1 MLEFFWPLIRPFA
14 WLARLLR
21 KIARTLFGQLSWTPP
36 HWLQRGFVRIH
47 LYRRAHPFLVA
58 GGVLLVLLLASG
70 SLWTWR
76 WYQRQPKPHKV
87 YATVAPIP
95 ITPLEKELKFPALS
109 IEFSEPAARLEDL
122 KNPALQH
129 VRLEPATAGTWKWNN
144 DRSLTFAPAQDWPAD
159 RKFRVIFDH
168 DLFPSHVRMD
178 KFEYEASTAPFR
190 AEIKSVIFFE
200 DAKEPGVQRVI
211 ATVDLTHAVDPGELD
226 KHVALNM
233 IGGSNVF
240 APNDPAPHFSI
251 VYGLHNRQAFIRSSP
266 IVLPAAEDWIRVT
279 IDKDLRTAQGG
290 AETKEAVEQ
299 KTLVPSK
306 ETAFKIKSIDGSIVR
321 NKEGEP
327 EQILN
332 VETSADIS
340 TTELAKALHIYLL
353 PKREPAKTETSKE
366 EQSTDENPSEETSTE
381 SNDESAEKE
390 TTAKPDEQE
399 SGNDEDGEQTEDK
412 SGETKWAN
420 AEEVTDEILE
430 QATVVKFTA
439 IPTEQE
445 FSREHHFKFK
455 LEGDGQLYVRIDK
468 GLRAR
473 SGYDLAENFTNVFSA
488 PELPQ
493 EIDIQGDG
501 GLLALSGERKLSIR
515 SRGVPVIKF
524 EIDRVLSTQIN
535 HLVSQTE
542 GEFQAPEFKHGSFDQ
557 DNISRIARE
566 DQTISLQNKWKANYS
581 AFDFSQ
587 YLQKPSDGGSE
598 RGLFFVKARGW
609 DPVTKKYIKSAT
621 ASRFILVSDLGL
633 LIKKNADHTS
643 DVFVASIKTGD
654 PVVGVTVELLGRNGI
669 AVQSAKTSADG
680 RVTFASV
687 DKNEHEKKPV
697 VYVARL
703 GEDVSFIPYARDDRM
718 LNFSRFDV
726 DGVTKVLAEDLDA
739 FVFTDRGVYR
749 PGDEMHIGLVIKQR
763 NWQGRL
769 VGLPIEA
776 EVIDSRAVT
785 VQTKK
790 LALPAVGFAEVSY
803 TTSYESPTGEYSVNV
818 YLVKNNKRSTLLGS
832 TTVNVK
838 EFLPDRMK
846 IETRLSKTSVHGW
859 VDPKEM
865 SASIALANLYGT
877 PATDRRVKSRVEL
890 SPAGF
895 SFPEFRD
902 YSFYDSLF
910 DEKKERQQQTVDLG
924 EQQTNAEGGAN
935 FDLQLD
941 RFADATYS
949 MQFFAEAF
957 EGEGGR
963 SITGQA
969 SVLVSALPYVV
980 GYKTDGNLNYINANT
995 PRAVDLLAV
1004 DPQLKRIALEN
1015 VTLEVIAEEHV
1026 SVVAKKENGSYGYES
1041 VLKERIAK
1049 SEKIAIGL
1057 DGLHYQLPT
1066 NDPGDYIV
1074 ELRDDGGRKVSRIR
1088 FSVVGSGIVKRALDK
1103 DSELQV
1109 KLART
1114 QYNSGEEIEISITA
1128 PYAGSGLITIERDK
1142 VYALRW
1148 FKTDAASSVQK
1159 IKVPDGF
1166 EGSGYI
1172 NVALVRAL
1180 DSKEVFTSPLS
1191 YGVVPFTAN
1200 IEKRRLKVDLQTAA
1214 IAKPGEPFHI
1224 SYKTDRPSKI
1234 AVFAVDQGILQV
1246 SDYKLPDPLGFF
1258 FRKCALGVETAQ
1270 IMDLIMPEF
1279 SILRSMSAF
1288 GGDGDNPKQLNPF
1301 KRVTEKPVVYWSGI
1315 VDADTTAREVIYNV
1329 PDYFS
1334 GTLTV
1339 MAVAVADDATGAAQ
1353 RDALIRGPFVIT
1365 PSVPVL
1371 AAPGDDFEAGVTVAN
1386 NVEGSGENAEVQI
1399 RAESSDHV
1407 QIVKAPS
1414 QTLKISEGREQ
1425 TTAFSVH
1432 VNDKLGS
1439 GTITFI
1445 ATAGGKESRLR
1456 STISV
1461 RPPMT
1466 FMTQVRSN
1474 SFTKTSV
1481 DVPTT
1486 RDMYPEFRKL
1496 IASVSALPLGLAHGL
1511 DVYLKEFPH
1520 GCSEQITSAAFCR
1533 LVLANEADFGLDRKE
1548 VSAQLENVFAVLR
1561 RRQNDQGAFGYWGP
1575 EKGAGIDFMSVYA
1588 MHFLIEAKAAGF
1600 APPPEMFAS
1609 GLRNLQVMVAKEPA
1623 SLDDARAVAYAI
1635 YLLSR
1640 EGVVTTNYIL
1650 NLRDYLEKNFA
1661 KEWPGDLTGVYLAGA
1676 LHILKKEDEA
1686 GKLIARYR
1694 IGQHDPRQ
1702 VTDFYQPLGA
1712 DAQYVAI
1719 LAREFPARLKKL
1731 SAAEFENIV
1740 KPVSDGGFNTLSAAY
1755 AVLAL
1760 KSYSQMVAQHPPE
1773 LTIEEIDKAKKEK
1786 RLTSGTKLLQRANF
1800 SGDAATLRFRS
1811 ATALNPP
1818 GAFFQ
1823 VIEAGFDRQLPAKT
1837 LSDGLEVYRELIDKD
1852 GKPVT
1857 TTQLGD
1863 VVTVRL
1869 RVRSLR
1875 PESITNVAIVDLLPG
1890 GFEVVGS
1897 SLSPGISAI
1906 KGVDYVEVRED
1917 RAVFFATVP
1926 AETLEIT
1933 YQIKSCNRGNF
1944 VVPPVFAESMYDRNV
1959 KARGLGGK
1967 ISVTK

>member
-1 MLEFFWPLIRPFA
+1 MLNFLWPLIRPFA
-14 WLARLLR
+14 WLARWLR
-21 KIARTLFGQLSWTPP
+21 MIFRTVFGQLSWNPP
-36 HWLQRGFVRIH
+36 RWLQLGFARVVLFRRG
-47 LYRRAHPFLVA
+47 HPILA
-58 GGVLLVLLLASG
+58 AAIVLLAFLITSG
-70 SLWTWR
+70 SVWTWK

-87 YATVAPIP
+87 YATVAAIP
-95 ITPLEKELKFPALS
+95 VTPLDKELKFPPLT
-109 IEFSEPAARLEDL
+109 IDFSESAARLEDL
-122 KNPALQH
+122 KNPSLPR

-144 DRSLTFAPAQDWPAD
+144 DSKLVFTPAQDWPAD
-159 RKFRVIFDH
+159 RKFRIIFDRE
-168 DLFPSHVRMD
+168 LFPSHVRMD
-178 KFEYEASTAPFR
+178 KFEYEVSTPPFR
-190 AEIKSVIFFE
+190 AQIKSVIFSE

-211 ATVDLTHAVDPGELD
+211 ATIDLTHAVDPGELD
-226 KHVALNM
+226 KHAVLKM
-233 IGGSNVF
+233 LGDSNVF
-240 APNDPAPHFSI
+240 APNDPAPHFSV
-251 VYGLHNRQAFIRSSP
+251 VYGLHNRQAYLRSSP
-266 IVLPAAEDWIRVT
+266 IVLPASEDFMRVT
-279 IDKDLRTAQGG
+279 INKDLRTAQGG
-290 AETKEAVEQ
+290 AELQDAVEE
-299 KTLVPSK
+299 KTLIPSK
-306 ETAFKIKSIDGSIVR
+306 ETAFKIKSVDGSVVR

-332 VETSADIS
+332 IETTGDIS
-340 TTELAKALHIYLL
+340 TAELAKALHIYLL
-353 PKREPAKTETSKE
+353 PKREPEKTEQSE
-366 EQSTDENPSEETSTE
+366 ESDSSEETATE
-381 SNDESAEKE
+381 ESSNDSNDESATKEKS
-390 TTAKPDEQE
+390 KSDEEE
-399 SGNDEDGEQTEDK
+399 SGSDEDEEKTDDT
-412 SGETKWAN
+412 SGGAKWAN
-420 AEEVTDEILE
+420 AEEITDEILE

-439 IPTEQE
+439 IPTEKDH
-445 FSREHHFKFK
+445 SRDHHFKFK

-468 GLRAR
+468 SLRAR
-473 SGYDLAENFTNVFSA
+473 SGYDLAENFTSVLVA

-566 DQTISLQNKWKANYS
+566 DQAINLQNKWKANYS
-581 AFDFSQ
+581 AFDFSK

-598 RGLFFVKARGW
+598 RGLFFLKARGW
-609 DPVTKKYIKSAT
+609 DPVTKKFIKGAT

-643 DVFVASIKTGD
+643 DVFVASIKTGQ
-654 PVVGVTVELLGRNGI
+654 PVGGVMVELLGRNGI

-687 DKNEHEKKPV
+687 EKNEHEKKPV

-703 GEDVSFIPYARDDRM
+703 GEDISFIPYARDDRM

-726 DGVTKVLAEDLDA
+726 DGVTTVLAEDLDA
-739 FVFTDRGVYR
+739 FVFTERGVYR

-763 NWQGRL
+763 NWKGRL
-769 VGLPIEA
+769 TGLPVET
-776 EVIDSRAVT
+776 EVIDARALT

-803 TTSYESPTGEYSVNV
+803 TTAYESPTGEYTINV

-846 IETRLSKTSVHGW
+846 IETRLSKTSAHGW

-877 PATDRRVKSRVEL
+877 PASDRRVKSRVEL
-890 SPAGF
+890 SPASF
-895 SFPEFRD
+895 SFSEFPD
-902 YSFYDSLF
+902 YSFYDALL
-910 DEKKERQQQTVDLG
+910 DEKKERQHETVDLG
-924 EQQTNAEGGAN
+924 EQNTNAEGAAQ

-941 RFADATYS
+941 RFADATYQ

-980 GYKTDGNLNYINANT
+980 GYKSDGNLNYINANT
-995 PRAVDLLAV
+995 PRVVDLLAV
-1004 DPQLKRIALEN
+1004 DPQLKHIALEN
-1015 VTLEVIAEEHV
+1015 ITIEVIAEEHV
-1026 SVVAKKENGSYGYES
+1026 SVVARKPNGSYGYES
-1041 VLKERIAK
+1041 VLKARVAK
-1049 SEKIAIGL
+1049 SEKIAIAA
-1057 DGLHYQLPT
+1057 DGLRYQLPT
-1066 NDPGDYIV
+1066 SDPGDYIV
-1074 ELRDDGGRKVSRIR
+1074 ELRDTGGRKLSRIR

-1103 DSELQV
+1103 NAELQV
-1109 KLART
+1109 KLARK

-1142 VYALRW
+1142 VYALQW
-1148 FKTDAASSVQK
+1148 FKTDAASSVQR
-1159 IKVPDGF
+1159 IKVPDNF

-1172 NVALVRAL
+1172 NVALIRAL

-1200 IEKRRLKVDLQTAA
+1200 IEKRRLKVDLETTA

-1224 SYKTDRPSKI
+1224 SYKTDRPSRI
-1234 AVFAVDQGILQV
+1234 AIFAVDQGILQV

-1258 FRKCALGVETAQ
+1258 FRKCALGVETGQ

-1315 VDADTTAREVIYNV
+1315 VDADATTREVIYNV

-1339 MAVAVADDATGAAQ
+1339 MAVAVADEATGAAQ
-1353 RDALIRGPFVIT
+1353 KNALIRGPFVIT
-1365 PSVPVL
+1365 PSVPLL
-1371 AAPGDDFEAGVTVAN
+1371 AAPGDDFEVGVTVAN

-1399 RAESSDHV
+1399 RAESSEHV
-1407 QIVKAPS
+1407 QIVKTPS
-1414 QTLKISEGREQ
+1414 QTLKIAEGREQ
-1425 TTAFSVH
+1425 TTSFSVH

-1439 GTITFI
+1439 GMITFI
-1445 ATAGGKESRLR
+1445 AIAGGKETRLR

-1461 RPPMT
+1461 RPPAT
-1466 FMTQVRSN
+1466 FMTQVRSGN
-1474 SFTKTSV
+1474 FTKTSV
-1481 DVPTT
+1481 DLPKT
-1486 RDMYPEFRKL
+1486 REMYPEFRKL

-1520 GCSEQITSAAFCR
+1520 GCSEQIASGAFCR

-1548 VSAQLENVFAVLR
+1548 VNAQLENVFGVLR

-1609 GLRNLQVMVAKEPA
+1609 GQRNLQAMVAKEP
-1623 SLDDARAVAYAI
+1623 SSMDEARTIAYAI

-1650 NLRDYLEKNFA
+1650 NLRDYLDKNFE
-1661 KEWPGDLTGVYLAGA
+1661 KTWPTDLTGVYLAGA
-1676 LHILKKEDEA
+1676 LHILKKEDDA
-1686 GKLIARYR
+1686 GKLIARYK
-1694 IGQHDPRQ
+1694 IGQHDRKQ
-1702 VTDFYQPLGA
+1702 ITDFYQPLGA
-1712 DAQYVAI
+1712 DSQYIAI

-1731 SAAEFENIV
+1731 SAEEFENIL
-1740 KPVSDGGFNTLSAAY
+1740 KPVSEGTFNTLSAAY

-1760 KSYSQMVAQHPPE
+1760 KSYSQTVAQNLPE
-1773 LTIEEIDKAKKEK
+1773 LSIDEIDKAKKEK
-1786 RLTSGTKLLQRANF
+1786 RLTTGKKLLQRTNF
-1800 SGDAATLRFRS
+1800 SGDAGGVRFRS

-1823 VIEAGFDRQLPAKT
+1823 VVEAGFDRQLSNKT
-1837 LSDGLEVYRELIDKD
+1837 ISDGLEIYRELLDKA

-1857 TTQLGD
+1857 ITQLGD

-1875 PESITNVAIVDLLPG
+1875 HESITNVAVIDLLPG
-1890 GFEVVGS
+1890 GFEIVGS
-1897 SLSPGISAI
+1897 SLSPGISSVN
-1906 KGVDYVEVRED
+1906 GVDYVEVRED
-1917 RAVFFATVP
+1917 RAVFYATIPEQTV
-1926 AETLEIT
+1926 EIT
-1933 YQIKSCNRGNF
+1933 YQIKSCNRGSF

>member
-58 GGVLLVLLLASG
+58 GGVLLVFLLASG

-76 WYQRQPKPHKV
+76 WYQRQPKPHQVSAK
-87 YATVAPIP
+87 VAPIP
-95 ITPLEKELKFPALS
+95 VTPLEKELKFPALT
-109 IEFSEPAARLEDL
+109 IDFSDPAARLEDL
-122 KNPALQH
+122 KNPAVPH
-129 VRLEPATAGTWKWNN
+129 VRIEPATAGTWKWNN
-144 DRSLTFAPAQDWPAD
+144 DSKLVFTPAQDWPAD
-159 RKFRVIFDH
+159 RKFRIIFDKQ
-168 DLFPSHVRMD
+168 LFPSHVRMD
-178 KFEYEASTAPFR
+178 KFEYEVSTPPFR
-190 AEIKSVIFFE
+190 AEIKSIVLSE
-200 DAKEPGVQRVI
+200 DVKEPGVQRII
-211 ATVDLTHAVDPGELD
+211 ATIDLTHSLEPGELD
-226 KHVALNM
+226 RHAVLTM

-251 VYGLHNRQAFIRSSP
+251 VYGLHNRQAFLRSSP
-266 IVLPAAEDWIRVT
+266 LVLPASEDWMRVT
-279 IDKDLRTAQGG
+279 INKDLHTAQGG
-290 AETKEAVEQ
+290 AEMKEAVEQ
-299 KTLVPSK
+299 KALVPSK
-306 ETAFKIKSIDGSIVR
+306 ETAFKIKSVDGSIVR

-340 TTELAKALHIYLL
+340 TAELAKSLHIYLL
-353 PKREPAKTETSKE
+353 PKREPEKPEASKE
-366 EQSTDENPSEETSTE
+366 EESNDENASEETSTE
-381 SNDESAEKE
+381 STEESTEKE
-390 TTAKPDEQE
+390 TAKAEEEE
-399 SGNDEDGEQTEDK
+399 SANDEDGET
-412 SGETKWAN
+412 SETKSAEKTWAN

-439 IPTEQE
+439 IPTEKE
-445 FSREHHFKFK
+445 HARDHHFKFK

-473 SGYDLAENFTNVFSA
+473 SGYDLTDNFTNVLSA

-524 EIDRVLSTQIN
+524 EIDRVLSNQIN

-542 GEFQAPEFKHGSFDQ
+542 GEFQAPEFKHRSFDQ

-566 DQTISLQNKWKANYS
+566 DQTINLQNKWKANYS
-581 AFDFSQ
+581 AFDFSK

-609 DPVTKKYIKSAT
+609 DPVTKKYIKEAT
-621 ASRFILVSDLGL
+621 ATRFILVSDLGVL
-633 LIKKNADHTS
+633 VKKNADHTS
-643 DVFVASIKTGD
+643 DVFVASIKTGE

-687 DKNEHEKKPV
+687 EKNEHEKKPV
-697 VYVARL
+697 AYVARL
-703 GEDVSFIPYARDDRM
+703 GDDVSFIPYERDDRM

-726 DGVTKVLAEDLDA
+726 DGVTTVLAEDLDA

-769 VGLPIEA
+769 AGLPIEA
-776 EVIDSRAVT
+776 EVVDARALS

-790 LALPAVGFAEVSY
+790 LALPAVGFTEVSY
-803 TTSYESPTGEYSVNV
+803 TTSYESPTGEYTINV

-865 SASIALANLYGT
+865 RASIALANLYGT
-877 PATDRRVKSRVEL
+877 PATDRKVKSRVEL
-890 SPAGF
+890 SPANF
-895 SFPEFRD
+895 SFPEFSD

-910 DEKKERQQQTVDLG
+910 DEKKERQHETVDLG
-924 EQQTNAEGGAN
+924 EQTTNADGGAD

-941 RFADATYS
+941 RFANATYA

-980 GYKTDGNLNYINANT
+980 GYKTDGNLSYINANT

-1015 VTLEVIAEEHV
+1015 ITLDVIAQEHV

-1041 VLKERIAK
+1041 VLRERVSK
-1049 SEKIAIGL
+1049 SEKIAIGP
-1057 DGLHYQLPT
+1057 DGLRYQLPT
-1066 NDPGDYIV
+1066 DEPGDYIV

-1103 DSELQV
+1103 NSELQV

-1114 QYNSGEEIEISITA
+1114 QFNSGEEIEISITA

-1148 FKTDAASSVQK
+1148 FKTDASSSVQR

-1172 NVALVRAL
+1172 NVALIRSL

-1214 IAKPGEPFHI
+1214 IAKPGEPLHI
-1224 SYKTDRPSKI
+1224 SYKTDRPARI
-1234 AVFAVDQGILQV
+1234 VVFAVDQGILQV

-1258 FRKCALGVETAQ
+1258 FRKCALGVETSQ

-1279 SILRSMSAF
+1279 SVLRSMSAF

-1353 RDALIRGPFVIT
+1353 RDGLIRGPFVIT

-1399 RAESSDHV
+1399 RAESSEHV
-1407 QIVKAPS
+1407 QIVKTSS
-1414 QTLKISEGREQ
+1414 QTLRISEGREQ
-1425 TTAFSVH
+1425 TTTFSVH

-1439 GTITFI
+1439 GTVTFI
-1445 ATAGGKESRLR
+1445 ATTGGKETRLR

-1461 RPPMT
+1461 RPPAT
-1466 FMTQVRSN
+1466 FMTQVRSS

-1481 DVPTT
+1481 DVPVT

-1520 GCSEQITSAAFCR
+1520 GCSEQIASGAFCR
-1533 LVLANEADFGLDRKE
+1533 LMLANEADFGLDRKD
-1548 VSAQLENVFAVLR
+1548 VNAQLENVFAVLR

-1600 APPPEMFAS
+1600 APPAEMFAS
-1609 GLRNLQVMVAKEPA
+1609 GLRHLQTMVTKEPA
-1623 SLDDARAVAYAI
+1623 SLEDARSVAYAI

-1650 NLRDYLEKNFA
+1650 NLRDYLDKNFE
-1661 KEWPGDLTGVYLAGA
+1661 KEWPRELTGVYLAGA
-1676 LHILKKEDEA
+1676 LHILKKEDDA

-1694 IGQHDPRQ
+1694 IGQHDRRQ
-1702 VTDFYQPLGA
+1702 ITDFYQPLGA
-1712 DAQYVAI
+1712 DAQYIAI
-1719 LAREFPARLKKL
+1719 LAREFPARLKKV
-1731 SAAEFENIV
+1731 SAAEFENIL
-1740 KPVSDGGFNTLSAAY
+1740 KPVSEGGFNTLSAAY

-1760 KSYSQMVAQHPPE
+1760 KSYSQMVAQNPPE
-1773 LTIEEIDKAKKEK
+1773 LTIAEIDKAKKEK
-1786 RLTSGTKLLQRANF
+1786 RLASGKKLLQRSNF
-1800 SGDAATLRFRS
+1800 SGDAGAIRFRS
-1811 ATALNPP
+1811 AAALNPP

-1823 VIEAGFDRQLPAKT
+1823 VVEAGFDRQISNKT
-1837 LSDGLEVYRELIDKD
+1837 VTDGLEIYRELLDKS

-1875 PESITNVAIVDLLPG
+1875 SESVTNVAVIDLLPG
-1890 GFEVVGS
+1890 GFEIVGS
-1897 SLSPGISAI
+1897 SLSPGISSI
-1906 KGVDYVEVRED
+1906 NGVDYVEVRED
-1917 RAVFFATVP
+1917 RAVFYATIP
-1926 AETLEIT
+1926 AQTLEIT

-1944 VVPPVFAESMYDRNV
+1944 VVPPVFAESMYDRQI

>member
-1 MLEFFWPLIRPFA
+1 MLNFLWLFIRPFA
-14 WLARLLR
+14 WFARLLR
-21 KIARTLFGQLSWTPP
+21 KIARTTLGQLSWTPP
-36 HWLQRGFVRIH
+36 PWLQRGFVRIH
-47 LYRRAHPFLVA
+47 LYHRRHPFLLAV
-58 GGVLLVLLLASG
+58 GVLLVLLLASG
-70 SLWTWR
+70 SLWTWK
-76 WYQRQPKPHKV
+76 WYQRQPKPHTV
-87 YATVAPIP
+87 SAQVAPIP
-95 ITPLEKELKFPALS
+95 VTPLDKELKIPPLS
-109 IEFSEPAARLEDL
+109 IEFSESAARLEDL
-122 KNPALQH
+122 KNPTVQH
-129 VRLEPATAGTWKWNN
+129 ARLDPPIAGAWKWTN
-144 DRSLTFAPAQDWPAD
+144 DRKLTFAPAQDWPAD
-159 RKFRVIFDH
+159 RKFRIIFDR

-178 KFEYEASTAPFR
+178 KLEYEAVTPPFR
-190 AEIKSVIFFE
+190 AEIKSVVFSE

-211 ATVDLTHAVDPGELD
+211 ATIELTHAVEPGQLD
-226 KHVALNM
+226 KFAALNM

-240 APNDPAPHFSI
+240 APNDPAPHFSV
-251 VYGLHNRQAFIRSSP
+251 VYGLHNRQAFLRSSP
-266 IVLPAAEDWIRVT
+266 IVLPASEDWMRVT
-279 IDKDLRTAQGG
+279 INKQLPTAQGG
-290 AETKEAVEQ
+290 AEMQEAVEQ

-306 ETAFKIKSIDGSIVR
+306 ETAFKINSISGSIVR

-332 VETSADIS
+332 IETSGDIS
-340 TTELAKALHIYLL
+340 TADLAKAFHIYLL
-353 PKREPAKTETSKE
+353 PKRDLKTTEPTKE
-366 EQSTDENPSEETSTE
+366 EEESSAETTTEETASTDSATEENTKPSEEETASDGDEETTAETSTE
-381 SNDESAEKE
+381 
-390 TTAKPDEQE
+390 
-399 SGNDEDGEQTEDK
+399 
-412 SGETKWAN
+412 TKWSN
-420 AEEVTDEILE
+420 ADEVTDEILD
-430 QATVVKFTA
+430 QAKVVKFTA
-439 IPTEQE
+439 IPTEKE
-445 FSREHHFKFK
+445 HSRDHHFKFR
-455 LEGDGQLYVRIDK
+455 LEGDGQLYVRVDK
-468 GLRAR
+468 GVRAR
-473 SGYDLAENFTNVFSA
+473 SGYDLAQNYTELVVA

-493 EIDIQGDG
+493 EVDIQGDG

-515 SRGVPVIKF
+515 SRGVSVIKF
-524 EIDRVLSTQIN
+524 EIDRVLSNQIN

-566 DQTISLQNKWKANYS
+566 DQSISLQNKWKANYS

-598 RGLFFVKARGW
+598 RGLFFVKASGW
-609 DPVTKKYIKSAT
+609 DPVTKKYIKGAT
-621 ASRFILVSDLGL
+621 TTRFILVSDLGL
-633 LIKKNADHTS
+633 LVKKNADHTS
-643 DVFVASIKTGD
+643 DVFVCSIKTGQ
-654 PVVGVTVELLGRNGI
+654 PLAGVTVEVLGRNGI
-669 AVQSAKTSADG
+669 ALQSVKSSADG

-687 DKNEHEKKPV
+687 EKNEREKKPV

-703 GEDVSFIPYARDDRM
+703 GDDLSFIPYERDDRM

-726 DGVTKVLAEDLDA
+726 DGVAKVLAEDLDA

-749 PGDEMHIGLVIKQR
+749 PGDEMHIAFVIKQR

-769 VGLPIEA
+769 AGLPIET
-776 EVIDSRAVT
+776 EVVDARDLK

-790 LALPAVGFAEVSY
+790 LALPAVGFTEVNY
-803 TTSYESPTGEYSVNV
+803 KTVYESPTGEYTINV
-818 YLVKNNKRSTLLGS
+818 YLVKNDKRSTLLGS

-846 IETRLSKTSVHGW
+846 IETRLSKTSAHGW

-865 SASIALANLYGT
+865 HASISLANLYGT
-877 PATDRRVKSRVEL
+877 PASERRVKSRVEL
-890 SPAGF
+890 SPAAF

-902 YSFYDSLF
+902 YSFFDPLL
-910 DEKKERQQQTVDLG
+910 DEKKERQHETVDLG
-924 EQQTNAEGGAN
+924 EQTTDADGHTEL
-935 FDLQLD
+935 DLQLD

-980 GYKTDGNLNYINANT
+980 GYKSDGDLHYIQASA
-995 PRAVDLLAV
+995 PRGVDLVAI

-1015 VTLEVIAEEHV
+1015 VTLDVIAQEYV
-1026 SVVAKKENGSYGYES
+1026 SVVTKKENGSYGYES
-1041 VLKERIAK
+1041 VLKERVAK
-1049 SEKIAIGL
+1049 SDKIAISA
-1057 DGLHYQLPT
+1057 DGLRYQLPT
-1066 NDPGDYIV
+1066 SEPGDYVI
-1074 ELRDDGGRKVSRIR
+1074 EMRDSGQRKVSRIR
-1088 FSVVGSGIVKRALDK
+1088 FSVVGRGPVKRALDK
-1103 DSELQV
+1103 NSELQV
-1109 KLART
+1109 KLERT
-1114 QYNSGEEIEISITA
+1114 QYNSGEEIAISITA

-1142 VYALRW
+1142 VYAVRW
-1148 FKTDAASSVQK
+1148 FKADAASTVQR

-1172 NVALVRAL
+1172 NVALIRAL
-1180 DSKEVFTSPLS
+1180 DSKEIFTSPLS

-1214 IAKPGEPFHI
+1214 IAKPGEPLHI

-1279 SILRSMSAF
+1279 SILRSVSAF
-1288 GGDGDNPKQLNPF
+1288 GGDGDNAKQLNPF
-1301 KRVTEKPVVYWSGI
+1301 KRVTEKPVVFWSGI
-1315 VDADTTAREVIYNV
+1315 IEADATTREVIYNV

-1339 MAVAVADDATGAAQ
+1339 MAVAVADDATGAAEQ
-1353 RDALIRGPFVIT
+1353 NALIRGPFVIT

-1371 AAPGDDFEAGVTVAN
+1371 AAPGDEFEVGVTVAN

-1399 RAESSDHV
+1399 RAESSEHV
-1407 QIVKAPS
+1407 QIVKSSS
-1414 QTLKISEGREQ
+1414 QTLKIAEGREQ
-1425 TTAFSVH
+1425 TTTFSVH

-1445 ATAGGKESRLR
+1445 ATAGGKETRLR
-1456 STISV
+1456 STLSV
-1461 RPPMT
+1461 RPPTT
-1466 FMTQVRSN
+1466 FMTQVRTS

-1481 DVPTT
+1481 DAPVT

-1511 DVYLKEFPH
+1511 DAYLKEFPH
-1520 GCSEQITSAAFCR
+1520 GCSEQITSAAFSR
-1533 LVLANEADFGLDRKE
+1533 LMLANEADFGLDRKE
-1548 VSAQLENVFAVLR
+1548 VSAQLENVFATLR

-1600 APPPEMFAS
+1600 APPAEMFAS
-1609 GLRNLQVMVAKEPA
+1609 GLRNLQAMVAKEP
-1623 SLDDARAVAYAI
+1623 SNLEEARTVAYAI

-1650 NLRDYLEKNFA
+1650 NLRDYLDKNFA
-1661 KEWPGDLTGVYLAGA
+1661 KEWPSDLTGVYLAGA
-1676 LHILKKEDEA
+1676 LHILRKEDDA
-1686 GKLIARYR
+1686 GKLIAQYR
-1694 IGQHDPRQ
+1694 IGQHDPSRI
-1702 VTDFYQPLGA
+1702 TDFYQPLGA
-1712 DAQYVAI
+1712 DAQYLAV
-1719 LAREFPARLKKL
+1719 LAREFSARLKKL
-1731 SAAEFENIV
+1731 SAAEFENIL
-1740 KPVSDGGFNTLSAAY
+1740 KPISDGTFNTLSAAY

-1760 KSYSQMVAQHPPE
+1760 KSYSQTVAQHPPE
-1773 LTIEEIDKAKKEK
+1773 LSIDEVNKTKQEK

-1800 SGDAATLRFRS
+1800 SADAAALRFRS
-1811 ATALNPP
+1811 ATALNPS
-1818 GAFFQ
+1818 GAFLQ
-1823 VIEAGFDRQLPAKT
+1823 VIEAGFDRQVSTKT
-1837 LSDGLEVYRELIDKD
+1837 LTDGLEVYRELLDKS
-1852 GKPVT
+1852 GKTVT

-1890 GFEVVGS
+1890 GFEIVSS
-1897 SLSPGISAI
+1897 SLSPGISSI
-1906 KGVDYVEVRED
+1906 NGVDYVEVRED

-1926 AETLEIT
+1926 TQTLEIT
-1933 YQIKSCNRGNF
+1933 YQIKSCNRGQF
-1944 VVPPVFAESMYDRNV
+1944 TVPPVFAESMYDRNV

-1967 ISVTK
+1967 IGVAK

>member
-1 MLEFFWPLIRPFA
+1 MFKFFWPLIRPFA

-36 HWLQRGFVRIH
+36 HWLQRGFVRAH
-47 LYRRAHPFLVA
+47 LYRRAHPILVA

-76 WYQRQPKPHKV
+76 WYQRQPKPHRV
-87 YATVAPIP
+87 SANVAPIP
-95 ITPLEKELKFPALS
+95 VTPLDKELKFPPLS
-109 IEFSEPAARLEDL
+109 IEFTEPVARLEDL

-129 VRLEPATAGTWKWNN
+129 VRLEPATPGTWKWID
-144 DRSLTFAPAQDWPAD
+144 DRKLVFSPTQDWPAE
-159 RKFRVIFDH
+159 RKFRIVFDQE
-168 DLFPSHVRMD
+168 LFPSHIRMD
-178 KFEYEASTAPFR
+178 KLEYEASTPPFR
-190 AEIKSVIFFE
+190 AEIQSVIFSE

-211 ATVDLTHAVDPGELD
+211 ATVNLTHEVEPGELD
-226 KHVALNM
+226 KHAAFTM

-251 VYGLHNRQAFIRSSP
+251 VYGLHNRQAYIRSSP
-266 IVLPAAEDWIRVT
+266 IVLPATEDWIRVT
-279 IDKDLRTAQGG
+279 INKDLHTAQGG
-290 AETKEAVEQ
+290 AEMKEPVEQ

-306 ETAFKIKSIDGSIVR
+306 ETAFKIKSADGSIVR

-332 VETSADIS
+332 IETSGDIS
-340 TTELAKALHIYLL
+340 TAELGKSLHIYLL
-353 PKREPAKTETSKE
+353 PKRTPEKTEESKEEESSTENSSEEASTESKEEGTEKTETAK
-366 EQSTDENPSEETSTE
+366 TDEE
-381 SNDESAEKE
+381 
-390 TTAKPDEQE
+390 E
-399 SGNDEDGEQTEDK
+399 SGSDDDGESTTDK
-412 SGETKWAN
+412 SSDVKWAN

-439 IPTEQE
+439 IPTEKE
-445 FSREHHFKFK
+445 HSRDHHFKFK
-455 LEGDGQLYVRIDK
+455 LEGDGQLYIRVDK
-468 GLRAR
+468 GLKAR
-473 SGYDLAENFTNVFSA
+473 SGYDLAENFTSLFVA

-515 SRGVPVIKF
+515 SRGVPLIKF

-566 DQTISLQNKWKANYS
+566 DQPISLQNKWKANYS
-581 AFDFSQ
+581 AFDFSR

-598 RGLFFVKARGW
+598 RGLFFIKARGW
-609 DPVTKKYIKSAT
+609 DPVTKKYIKGAT
-621 ASRFILVSDLGL
+621 ATRFILVSDLGL
-633 LIKKNADHTS
+633 LVKKNADHTS
-643 DVFVASIKTGD
+643 DVFVASIKTGQ
-654 PVVGVTVELLGRNGI
+654 PMAGVTVELLGRNGI
-669 AVQSAKTSADG
+669 AVQSATTSADG

-687 DKNEHEKKPV
+687 DKNDHEKKPV
-697 VYVARL
+697 VYVAHL
-703 GEDVSFIPYARDDRM
+703 SDDVSFIPYARDDRM

-726 DGVTKVLAEDLDA
+726 DGVNTVLAEDLDA

-749 PGDEMHIGLVIKQR
+749 PGDEMHIAFVIKQR
-763 NWQGRL
+763 NWLGRL
-769 VGLPIEA
+769 AGLPVET
-776 EVIDSRAVT
+776 EVVDARAVS

-790 LALPAVGFAEVSY
+790 LALPAVGFAEVNY
-803 TTSYESPTGEYSVNV
+803 TTSYESPTGEYTVNV

-832 TTVNVK
+832 TTINVK

-865 SASIALANLYGT
+865 KATIALANLYGT
-877 PATDRRVKSRVEL
+877 PATDRVVKSRVEL

-895 SFPEFRD
+895 SFPEFKE

-910 DEKKERQQQTVDLG
+910 DDNKVRQHETVDLG
-924 EQQTNAEGGAN
+924 EQKTNDTGGAE
-935 FDLQLD
+935 FELQLD
-941 RFADATYS
+941 RFANATYA
-949 MQFFAEAF
+949 MQFYAEAF

-1004 DPQLKRIALEN
+1004 DPQLKRIPLEN
-1015 VTLEVIAEEHV
+1015 LTLEVIAQEHV
-1026 SVVAKKENGSYGYES
+1026 SVVAKKDNGSYGYES
-1041 VLKERIAK
+1041 VLKERVAK
-1049 SEKIAIGL
+1049 SEKIAITP
-1057 DGLHYQLPT
+1057 DGLRYQLPT
-1066 NDPGDYIV
+1066 NEPGDYIV

-1088 FSVVGSGIVKRALDK
+1088 FSVVGSGIVKRSLDK
-1103 DSELQV
+1103 ESELQV
-1109 KLART
+1109 KLSRT

-1148 FKTDAASSVQK
+1148 FKTDASSSVQR

-1172 NVALVRAL
+1172 NVALIRSL

-1224 SYKTDRPSKI
+1224 SYKADRPSRI
-1234 AVFAVDQGILQV
+1234 VVFAVDQGILQV

-1279 SILRSMSAF
+1279 SVLRSMSAF

-1353 RDALIRGPFVIT
+1353 KDALIRGPFVIT

-1386 NVEGSGENAEVQI
+1386 NVEGSGENADVQI
-1399 RAESSDHV
+1399 RAESSEHV

-1445 ATAGGKESRLR
+1445 ATAGGKETRLR

-1461 RPPMT
+1461 RPPAT
-1466 FMTQVRSN
+1466 FMTQVRSS

-1496 IASVSALPLGLAHGL
+1496 VASVSALPLGLAHGL

-1533 LVLANEADFGLDRKE
+1533 LVLANEADFGLDRKD
-1548 VSAQLENVFAVLR
+1548 VNAQLENVFAVLR

-1600 APPPEMFAS
+1600 APPAEMLAS
-1609 GLRNLQVMVAKEPA
+1609 GLRNLQAMVAKEPA
-1623 SLDDARAVAYAI
+1623 SLDDARTVAYAI
-1635 YLLSR
+1635 YLLTR

-1650 NLRDYLEKNFA
+1650 NLRDYLDKNFA
-1661 KEWPGDLTGVYLAGA
+1661 KEYPAELTGVYLAGA
-1676 LHILKKEDEA
+1676 LHILKKENDAE
-1686 GKLIARYR
+1686 KLIALYR
-1694 IGQHDPRQ
+1694 IGQHDPKQ
-1702 VTDFYQPLGA
+1702 TTDFYQPLGA
-1712 DAQYVAI
+1712 DAQYIAI

-1731 SAAEFENIV
+1731 SGTEFENIL
-1740 KPVSDGGFNTLSAAY
+1740 KPVSEGAFNTLSAAY

-1760 KSYSQMVAQHPPE
+1760 KSYSQMVGQHPPE
-1773 LTIEEIDKAKKEK
+1773 LFIEEIDKAKKEK
-1786 RLTSGTKLLQRANF
+1786 RLTSGNKLLQRANF
-1800 SGDAATLRFRS
+1800 SGETAVIRFRS

-1818 GAFFQ
+1818 GAFYQ
-1823 VIEAGFDRQLPAKT
+1823 VIEAGFDRQISNKT
-1837 LSDGLEVYRELIDKD
+1837 VTDGLEVYRELLDKA

-1857 TTQLGD
+1857 STQLGD
-1863 VVTVRL
+1863 IVTVRL

-1875 PESITNVAIVDLLPG
+1875 PESVTNVAVVDLLPG

-1897 SLSPGISAI
+1897 SLSPGISSI

-1917 RAVFFATVP
+1917 RAVFFATIP

-1933 YQIKSCNRGNF
+1933 YQIKSCNRGTF
-1944 VVPPVFAESMYDRNV
+1944 VVPPVFAESMYDRNL
-1959 KARGLGGK
+1959 KGRGLGGK

>member
-1 MLEFFWPLIRPFA
+1 MLKFFWPLIRPFV

-21 KIARTLFGQLSWTPP
+21 MIARTLFGQLSWAPP
-36 HWLQRGFVRIH
+36 PWLQRGVVRVH
-47 LYRRAHPFLVA
+47 LFRRAHPIRLA
-58 GGVLLVLLLASG
+58 ALVLLTLLLASG

-76 WYQRQPKPHKV
+76 WYQRQPKPH
-87 YATVAPIP
+87 TVSAQVAAIP
-95 ITPLEKELKFPALS
+95 ITPLEKELKFPPLS
-109 IEFSEPAARLEDL
+109 IDFSEPAARLEEL

-129 VRLEPATAGTWKWNN
+129 VRLDPAMPGTWKWTS
-144 DRSLTFAPAQDWPAD
+144 DRKLAFAPTRDWPAD
-159 RKFRVIFDH
+159 RKFRVIFDK
-168 DLFPSHVRMD
+168 DFFPSHVRME
-178 KFEYEASTAPFR
+178 KYEYEISTPRFR
-190 AEIKSVIFFE
+190 AEIKSVVFSE

-211 ATVDLTHAVDPGELD
+211 ASIDLTHSVEPGVLD
-226 KHVALNM
+226 KHAALTM
-233 IGGSNVF
+233 VGGSNVF
-240 APNDPAPHFSI
+240 PPNDPAPHFSI
-251 VYGLHNRQAFIRSSP
+251 VYGLHNRKAFLRSSP
-266 IVLPAAEDWIRVT
+266 IVLPTTEDWMRVT
-279 IDKDLRTAQGG
+279 IAKDLPTSQGG
-290 AETKEAVEQ
+290 AETLEAVEQ
-299 KTLVPSK
+299 KTLIPSK
-306 ETAFKIKSIDGSIVR
+306 ETAFKIKAVDGSIVQ

-332 VETSADIS
+332 IETSADIS
-340 TTELAKALHIYLL
+340 TAELAKSLHIYLL
-353 PKREPAKTETSKE
+353 PKREPEKTDAE
-366 EQSTDENPSEETSTE
+366 EEESSAENAS
-381 SNDESAEKE
+381 DESAERE
-390 TTAKPDEQE
+390 TGSSEEEE
-399 SGNDEDGEQTEDK
+399 SGSDDDGESTEDK
-412 SGETKWAN
+412 SSGLKWAN
-420 AEEVTDEILE
+420 AEEITDEILQ

-439 IPTEQE
+439 IPTEKE
-445 FSREHHFKFK
+445 HARDHHFRFK
-455 LEGDGQLYVRIDK
+455 LEGDGQLYVRVDK

-473 SGYDLAENFTNVFSA
+473 SGYDLVENFTNVLPA

-515 SRGVPVIKF
+515 SRGVPLIKF
-524 EIDRVLSTQIN
+524 EIDRVLSTEIN

-542 GEFQAPEFKHGSFDQ
+542 GEFQAPEFKHASFDQ

-566 DQTISLQNKWKANYS
+566 DQTINLQNKWKPNYS

-609 DPVTKKYIKSAT
+609 DPVQKKYIKSAT

-633 LIKKNADHTS
+633 LVKKNADHTS
-643 DVFVASIKTGD
+643 DVFVASIKTGE
-654 PVVGVTVELLGRNGI
+654 PVAGVTVELLGRNGI
-669 AVQSAKTSADG
+669 PVQSAKTSADG
-680 RVTFASV
+680 RVTFTSV
-687 DKNEHEKKPV
+687 EKNEHEKKPV

-703 GEDVSFIPYARDDRM
+703 GDDISFIPYARDDRM

-726 DGVTKVLAEDLDA
+726 DGVTKILAEDLDA

-769 VGLPIEA
+769 AGLPVET
-776 EVIDSRAVT
+776 EVIDARDLK
-785 VQTKK
+785 VQTRK

-803 TTSYESPTGEYSVNV
+803 STSYESPTGEYTINV
-818 YLVKNNKRSTLLGS
+818 YLVKNDKRSTLLGS
-832 TTVNVK
+832 TIVNVK

-846 IETRLSKTSVHGW
+846 IETRLSKTSAHGW

-865 SASIALANLYGT
+865 KASIALANLYGT

-902 YSFYDSLF
+902 YSFYDSFF
-910 DEKKERQQQTVDLG
+910 DEKKERHHETVDLG
-924 EQQTNAEGGAN
+924 EQTTNADGGAE

-980 GYKTDGNLNYINANT
+980 GYKAGGNLSYINANT
-995 PRAVDLLAV
+995 PLAVDLLAV

-1015 VTLEVIAEEHV
+1015 LTLNVIAQENV
-1026 SVVAKKENGSYGYES
+1026 SVVAKKEDGSYGYES
-1041 VLKERIAK
+1041 VLKERVAK
-1049 SEKIAIGL
+1049 SEKIAITA
-1057 DGLHYQLPT
+1057 DGLRYQLPT
-1066 NDPGDYIV
+1066 SEPGDYIV
-1074 ELRDDGGRKVSRIR
+1074 ELRDGGGRKVSRIR
-1088 FSVVGSGIVKRALDK
+1088 FTVVGSGVVKRALDK
-1103 DSELQV
+1103 NSELQV
-1109 KLART
+1109 KLSRA

-1128 PYAGSGLITIERDK
+1128 PFAGSGLITIERDK

-1148 FKTDAASSVQK
+1148 FKTDAASSVQW

-1172 NVALVRAL
+1172 NVALIRAL

-1214 IAKPGEPFHI
+1214 LAKPGEPFPI

-1234 AVFAVDQGILQV
+1234 AIFAVDQGILQV

-1288 GGDGDNPKQLNPF
+1288 GGDGDAEKQLNPF
-1301 KRVTEKPVVYWSGI
+1301 KRVTEKPVVFWSGI
-1315 VDADTTAREVIYNV
+1315 VDADATAREVIYNV

-1339 MAVAVADDATGAAQ
+1339 MAVAVADEATGAAQ

-1371 AAPGDDFEAGVTVAN
+1371 AAPGDDFEVGVTVAN

-1399 RAESSDHV
+1399 RAEASDHV
-1407 QIVKAPS
+1407 QIVKTPS
-1414 QTLKISEGREQ
+1414 QTLRISEGREQ
-1425 TTAFSVH
+1425 GTAFSVH

-1445 ATAGGKESRLR
+1445 ATAGGKETRLR
-1456 STISV
+1456 STLSV
-1461 RPPMT
+1461 RPPAT
-1466 FMTQVRSN
+1466 FMTQVRSS

-1486 RDMYPEFRKL
+1486 RAMYPEFRKL

-1520 GCSEQITSAAFCR
+1520 GCSEQITSGALCR
-1533 LVLANEADFGLDRKE
+1533 LVLANEADFGLERKE
-1548 VSAQLENVFAVLR
+1548 VNAQLEKVFATLR

-1588 MHFLIEAKAAGF
+1588 MHFLLEAKAAGF
-1600 APPPEMFAS
+1600 APPPEMIAS
-1609 GLRNLQVMVAKEPA
+1609 GLRNLQAMVAKEPA
-1623 SLDDARAVAYAI
+1623 SLEEGRTVAYAI

-1650 NLRDYLEKNFA
+1650 NLRDYLDKNFA
-1661 KEWPGDLTGVYLAGA
+1661 KEWPADLTGVYLAGA

-1686 GKLIARYR
+1686 LKLIARYR

-1702 VTDFYQPLGA
+1702 LTDFYQPLGA

-1731 SAAEFENIV
+1731 SATEFENIL
-1740 KPVSDGGFNTLSAAY
+1740 KPVSEGTFNTLSAAY
-1755 AVLAL
+1755 AVVAL
-1760 KSYSQMVAQHPPE
+1760 KAYSQMVAQNPPE
-1773 LTIEEIDKAKKEK
+1773 LTIAEIDKAKKEK
-1786 RLTSGTKLLQRANF
+1786 RLTSGNKLLQRTDF
-1800 SGDAATLRFRS
+1800 SGEAAAVRFRS
-1811 ATALNPP
+1811 ATALSSP

-1823 VIEAGFDRQLPAKT
+1823 VVEAGFDRQISNKT
-1837 LSDGLEVYRELIDKD
+1837 ISDGLEVYRELLDKSN
-1852 GKPVT
+1852 KPVT
-1857 TTQLGD
+1857 STQLGE
-1863 VVTVRL
+1863 VITVRL

-1875 PESITNVAIVDLLPG
+1875 PEPVSNVALVDLLPG
-1890 GFEVVGS
+1890 GFEVVGT
-1897 SLSPGISAI
+1897 SLSPGISTI
-1906 KGVDYVEVRED
+1906 DGVDYVEVRED

-1926 AETLEIT
+1926 QETLEIT

>member
-1 MLEFFWPLIRPFA
+1 MLKFFWPLIRPFA

-36 HWLQRGFVRIH
+36 SWLQGGITRAH
-47 LYRRAHPFLVA
+47 LYRRAHPLLVA
-58 GGVLLVLLLASG
+58 AGILLVFLLASG

-76 WYQRQPKPHKV
+76 WYQRQPKPHRV
-87 YATVAPIP
+87 SATVAPIP
-95 ITPLEKELKFPALS
+95 ITPLEKELKFPPLS

-122 KNPALQH
+122 KNPALPH
-129 VRLEPATAGTWKWNN
+129 VRLDPAIPGTWKWTS
-144 DRSLTFAPAQDWPAD
+144 DRKLVFAPVQDWPAD
-159 RKFRVIFDH
+159 RKFRVLFDK

-178 KFEYEASTAPFR
+178 KFEYETSTPPFR
-190 AEIKSVIFFE
+190 AEIKSVIFSE

-211 ATVDLTHAVDPGELD
+211 ATIDLTHAVEPGELD
-226 KHVALNM
+226 KHATLSMV
-233 IGGSNVF
+233 GGSNVF
-240 APNDPAPHFSI
+240 GPNDPAPHFSI
-251 VYGLHNRQAFIRSSP
+251 VYGQHNRQAFLRSSP
-266 IVLPAAEDWIRVT
+266 IVLPASEDWMRVA
-279 IDKDLRTAQGG
+279 IDKDLHTAQGG

-299 KTLVPSK
+299 KTLLPSK

-327 EQILN
+327 EQVLN
-332 VETSADIS
+332 VETSGDIS
-340 TTELAKALHIYLL
+340 TTDLAKGLHIYLL
-353 PKREPAKTETSKE
+353 PKREAEKPEASE
-366 EQSTDENPSEETSTE
+366 EESSDTASEETTTSESTE
-381 SNDESAEKE
+381 SE
-390 TTAKPDEQE
+390 TAKSDEEE
-399 SGNDEDGEQTEDK
+399 SSDDDGDKTEDK
-412 SGETKWAN
+412 SETKWAN
-420 AEEVTDEILE
+420 AEEITDEILE
-430 QATVVKFTA
+430 QSTVVKFTA
-439 IPTEQE
+439 IPTEKE
-445 FSREHHFKFK
+445 HSRDHHFKFK

-468 GLRAR
+468 GVRAR
-473 SGYDLAENFTNVFSA
+473 SGYDLAEKFTNVFSA

-515 SRGVPVIKF
+515 SRGVPLIKF

-566 DQTISLQNKWKANYS
+566 DQPISLQNKWKANYS
-581 AFDFSQ
+581 AFDFSK
-587 YLQKPSDGGSE
+587 YLQKPPDGGSE
-598 RGLFFVKARGW
+598 RGLFFIKARGW
-609 DPVTKKYIKSAT
+609 DPVTKKFLKGAT
-621 ASRFILVSDLGL
+621 STRFILVSDLGL
-633 LIKKNADHTS
+633 LVKKNADHTS
-643 DVFVASIKTGD
+643 DVFVASIKTGQ
-654 PVVGVTVELLGRNGI
+654 PVGGVTVELLGRNGI
-669 AVQSAKTSADG
+669 PVQSATTSPDG

-687 DKNEHEKKPV
+687 EKNEHEKKPV
-697 VYVARL
+697 VYIARL
-703 GEDVSFIPYARDDRM
+703 GDDISFIPYARDDRM

-726 DGVTKVLAEDLDA
+726 DGVTTVLAEDLDA
-739 FVFTDRGVYR
+739 FVFTERGVYR
-749 PGDEMHIGLVIKQR
+749 PGDEIHIGLVIKQR

-769 VGLPIEA
+769 AGLPVET
-776 EVIDSRAVT
+776 EVVDSRDLK

-790 LALPAVGFAEVSY
+790 IALPAVGFAEVSY
-803 TTSYESPTGEYSVNV
+803 TTSYESPTGEYTINV
-818 YLVKNNKRSTLLGS
+818 YLVKNDKRSTLLGS

-846 IETRLSKTSVHGW
+846 IETRLSKTSAHGW

-865 SASIALANLYGT
+865 KASIALANLYGT
-877 PATDRRVKSRVEL
+877 PASERRIKSRVEL
-890 SPAGF
+890 SPASF
-895 SFPEFRD
+895 SFSEFRD
-902 YSFYDSLF
+902 YSFYDSLL
-910 DEKKERQQQTVDLG
+910 DEKKERQPETVDLG
-924 EQQTNAEGGAN
+924 EQNTNADGGAE

-980 GYKTDGNLNYINANT
+980 GYKADGNLGYINANT

-1004 DPQLKRIALEN
+1004 DPQLKRIPLEN
-1015 VTLEVIAEEHV
+1015 VTLEVIAQEHV

-1041 VLKERIAK
+1041 VLKERVAK
-1049 SEKIAIGL
+1049 SEKIAL
-1057 DGLHYQLPT
+1057 SADGLRYQLPT
-1066 NDPGDYIV
+1066 GEPGDYIV
-1074 ELRDDGGRKVSRIR
+1074 ELRDGGGRKISRIR

-1109 KLART
+1109 KLSRA

-1142 VYALRW
+1142 VYALAW
-1148 FKTDAASSVQK
+1148 FKTDAASSVQR

-1172 NVALVRAL
+1172 NVALIRAL

-1214 IAKPGEPFHI
+1214 ISKPGEPLHI
-1224 SYKTDRPSKI
+1224 SYKTDRPSRI

-1258 FRKCALGVETAQ
+1258 FRKCALSVETAQ

-1279 SILRSMSAF
+1279 SVLRSMSAF
-1288 GGDGDNPKQLNPF
+1288 GGDGDASKQLNPF

-1315 VDADTTAREVIYNV
+1315 VDADPTAREVIYNV

-1399 RAESSDHV
+1399 RAECSEHV
-1407 QIVKAPS
+1407 KIEKAPS
-1414 QTLKISEGREQ
+1414 QTLRISEGREQ

-1445 ATAGGKESRLR
+1445 ATAGGKETRLR
-1456 STISV
+1456 STLSV
-1461 RPPMT
+1461 RPPAT
-1466 FMTQVRSN
+1466 FMTQVHSS

-1481 DVPTT
+1481 DVPTA
-1486 RDMYPEFRKL
+1486 RNMYPEFRKL
-1496 IASVSALPLGLAHGL
+1496 IASVSALPLGLAQGL

-1520 GCSEQITSAAFCR
+1520 GCSEQITSGAFCR

-1548 VSAQLENVFAVLR
+1548 VSAQLENVFGVLR

-1575 EKGAGIDFMSVYA
+1575 EKEAGIDFMSVYA

-1600 APPPEMFAS
+1600 APPAEMFAS
-1609 GLRNLQVMVAKEPA
+1609 GLRNLRAMVAKEP
-1623 SLDDARAVAYAI
+1623 SGLDDARTIAYAI

-1650 NLRDYLEKNFA
+1650 NLRDYLDKNLE
-1661 KEWPGDLTGVYLAGA
+1661 KEWPADLTGVYLAGA

-1686 GKLIARYR
+1686 TKLIARYR
-1694 IGQHDPRQ
+1694 IGHHDPAQ
-1702 VTDFYQPLGA
+1702 ITDFYQPLGA

-1731 SAAEFENIV
+1731 SAAEFGNIL
-1740 KPVSDGGFNTLSAAY
+1740 KPVSDGTFNTLSAAY

-1760 KSYSQMVAQHPPE
+1760 KSYSQMVAVHPPE
-1773 LTIEEIDKAKKEK
+1773 LTIEEIDKAKHAK
-1786 RLTSGTKLLQRANF
+1786 RLTSGNKLLQRTNF
-1800 SGDAATLRFRS
+1800 SGDASALRFRS
-1811 ATALNPP
+1811 AAPLNPP
-1818 GAFFQ
+1818 GAFLQ
-1823 VIEAGFDRQLPAKT
+1823 VIEAGFDRQLPNKALT
-1837 LSDGLEVYRELIDKD
+1837 NGLEIYRELLDKA

-1857 TTQLGD
+1857 STQLGE
-1863 VVTVRL
+1863 VITVRL

-1875 PESITNVAIVDLLPG
+1875 KESVTNVAVVDLLPG
-1890 GFEVVGS
+1890 GFEVVGT
-1897 SLSPGISAI
+1897 SLSPGVSSIN
-1906 KGVDYVEVRED
+1906 GVDYVEVRED

-1926 AETLEIT
+1926 TETLEIT

-1944 VVPPVFAESMYDRNV
+1944 VLPPVFAESMYDRNV

>member
-21 KIARTLFGQLSWTPP
+21 KIARSLFGQLSWTPP
-36 HWLQRGFVRIH
+36 QWLQRGFVRVTMV
-47 LYRRAHPFLVA
+47 RRAHPFLVA
-58 GGVLLVLLLASG
+58 GGVLLALLLASG
-70 SLWTWR
+70 SLWTYR
-76 WYQRQPKPHKV
+76 WYQRQPKPHTV
-87 YATVAPIP
+87 SATVSPIP
-95 ITPLEKELKFPALS
+95 VTPLEKELKFPPLS
-109 IEFSEPAARLEDL
+109 IEFSESAARLDDL
-122 KNPALQH
+122 KSAALQH
-129 VRLEPATAGTWKWNN
+129 VRLDPAVAGIWKWNN
-144 DRSLTFAPAQDWPAD
+144 DRKLAFTPAQDWPAD
-159 RKFRVIFDH
+159 RKFRVIFDR
-168 DLFPSHVRMD
+168 DFFPSHVRMD
-178 KFEYEASTAPFR
+178 KLEYEVSTPPFR
-190 AEIKSVIFFE
+190 AEIQSVIFSE

-211 ATVDLTHAVDPGELD
+211 ATVNLTHAVEPGELD
-226 KHVALNM
+226 KQAAFTMV
-233 IGGSNVF
+233 GGSNVF

-251 VYGLHNRQAFIRSSP
+251 VYGLHNRQAFLRSSP
-266 IVLPAAEDWIRVT
+266 IVLPANEDWIRVT
-279 IDKDLRTAQGG
+279 INKDLHTTQGG
-290 AETKEAVEQ
+290 ATVTEAVEQ
-299 KTLVPSK
+299 KTLIPSK
-306 ETAFKIKSIDGSIVR
+306 ETAFKIKSVDGSIVR

-332 VETSADIS
+332 IETSSDIG
-340 TTELAKALHIYLL
+340 TAELTKALHIYLL
-353 PKREPAKTETSKE
+353 PKREPEKTDAAPEDEPTADTS
-366 EQSTDENPSEETSTE
+366 SEESTATESTE
-381 SNDESAEKE
+381 SE
-390 TTAKPDEQE
+390 TAKSDEE
-399 SGNDEDGEQTEDK
+399 SGSDEDGENTDTK
-412 SGETKWAN
+412 SSEATWAN
-420 AEEVTDEILE
+420 AEEITDEILE
-430 QATVVKFTA
+430 QATVVKFMA
-439 IPTEQE
+439 IPNEKE
-445 FSREHHFKFK
+445 HSRDHHFKFK

-468 GLRAR
+468 NLRAR
-473 SGYDLAENFTNVFSA
+473 SGYDLAENFTSVMSA

-515 SRGVPVIKF
+515 SRGVPLIKF
-524 EIDRVLSTQIN
+524 EVDRVLSNQIN

-557 DNISRIARE
+557 DNISKIARE

-581 AFDFSQ
+581 AFDFSK

-609 DPVTKKYIKSAT
+609 DPVTKKYLKGVT

-633 LIKKNADHTS
+633 LVKKNADHTS
-643 DVFVASIKTGD
+643 DVFVASIKTGE
-654 PVVGVTVELLGRNGI
+654 PVAGVTVELLGRNGI
-669 AVQSAKTSADG
+669 PVQSAKTSVDG

-703 GEDVSFIPYARDDRM
+703 GDDISFIPYARDDRM

-726 DGVTKVLAEDLDA
+726 DGVTTVLAEDLDA

-763 NWQGRL
+763 NWQGHL
-769 VGLPIEA
+769 AGLPVEM

-790 LALPAVGFAEVSY
+790 IALPAVGFTDASY
-803 TTSYESPTGEYSVNV
+803 STSYESSTGEYSINV

-832 TTVNVK
+832 TAVNVK

-846 IETRLSKTSVHGW
+846 IETRLSKTSEHGW

-865 SASIALANLYGT
+865 RASIALANLYGT
-877 PATDRRVKSRVEL
+877 PATDRRVKSHVEL
-890 SPAGF
+890 SPSGF

-910 DEKKERQQQTVDLG
+910 DDKKVQQHETVDLG
-924 EQQTNAEGGAN
+924 EQQTNADGAAD

-941 RFADATYS
+941 RFANATYS

-980 GYKTDGNLNYINANT
+980 GYKSDGNLSYINANT
-995 PRAVDLLAV
+995 PRTVDLLAV
-1004 DPQLKRIALEN
+1004 DPQLKRIAIEN
-1015 VTLEVIAEEHV
+1015 ITLDVVAQENV
-1026 SVVAKKENGSYGYES
+1026 SVVTKKDNGSYGYES
-1041 VLKERIAK
+1041 VLKERVTK
-1049 SEKIAIGL
+1049 SDKIKIGP
-1057 DGLHYQLPT
+1057 DGLRYQLPT
-1066 NDPGDYIV
+1066 NEPGDYIA
-1074 ELRDDGGRKVSRIR
+1074 ELHDDSGRKLSRIR

-1103 DSELQV
+1103 NSELQV

-1142 VYALRW
+1142 VYALAW
-1148 FKTDAASSVQK
+1148 FKTDAASSVQR
-1159 IKVPDGF
+1159 IKVPDSF

-1180 DSKEVFTSPLS
+1180 DSKEVFASPLS

-1200 IEKRRLKVDLQTAA
+1200 IEKRRLKVDLQTVA
-1214 IAKPGEPFHI
+1214 ISKPGEPLHI

-1279 SILRSMSAF
+1279 SVLRSMSAF

-1301 KRVTEKPVVYWSGI
+1301 RRVTEKPVVFWSGI
-1315 VDADTTAREVIYNV
+1315 VDADSTSREVIYNV
-1329 PDYFS
+1329 PDYFN

-1339 MAVAVADDATGAAQ
+1339 MAVAVADEATGAAE
-1353 RDALIRGPFVIT
+1353 RDTLIRGPFVIT
-1365 PSVPVL
+1365 PSVPTL

-1399 RAESSDHV
+1399 RAESSEHV
-1407 QIVKAPS
+1407 QIVKTPS
-1414 QTLKISEGREQ
+1414 QTLRISEGREQ
-1425 TTAFSVH
+1425 STAFSVH

-1445 ATAGGKESRLR
+1445 ATAGGKETRLR
-1456 STISV
+1456 STLSV
-1461 RPPMT
+1461 RPPAT
-1466 FMTQVRSN
+1466 FMTQVRSS

-1481 DVPTT
+1481 DAPTT
-1486 RDMYPEFRKL
+1486 RNMYPEFRKL
-1496 IASVSALPLGLAHGL
+1496 VASVSALPLGLAQGL

-1520 GCSEQITSAAFCR
+1520 GCSEQITSGAFCR
-1533 LVLANEADFGLDRKE
+1533 LVLSSEADFGLDRKD
-1548 VSAQLENVFAVLR
+1548 VNTQLEKVFATLR

-1600 APPPEMFAS
+1600 TPPPDMFAS
-1609 GLRNLQVMVAKEPA
+1609 GLRNLQAMVAKEPA
-1623 SLDDARAVAYAI
+1623 SLEDARTIAYAI

-1650 NLRDYLEKNFA
+1650 NLRDYLDKNLA
-1661 KEWPGDLTGVYLAGA
+1661 KEWPGDLTSAYLAGA
-1676 LHILKKEDEA
+1676 LHILKKEDDA

-1694 IGQHDPRQ
+1694 IGQHDKRQ
-1702 VTDFYQPLGA
+1702 ITDFYQPLGA
-1712 DAQYVAI
+1712 DAQYIAV
-1719 LAREFPARLKKL
+1719 LAREFPARMKKL
-1731 SAAEFENIV
+1731 TAAEFENIL
-1740 KPVSDGGFNTLSAAY
+1740 KPVSDGRFNTLSAAY

-1773 LTIEEIDKAKKEK
+1773 LTIEEIDKAKHVK

-1800 SGDAATLRFRS
+1800 SGDAAALRFRS
-1811 ATALNPP
+1811 ATPPTAP

-1823 VIEAGFDRQLPAKT
+1823 VIETGFDRQLPSKT
-1837 LSDGLEVYRELIDKD
+1837 VSDGLEIYRELLDKSD
-1852 GKPVT
+1852 KPVT
-1857 TTQLGD
+1857 STQLGE
-1863 VVTVRL
+1863 VITVRL
-1869 RVRSLR
+1869 RIRSLR
-1875 PESITNVAIVDLLPG
+1875 PDSVTNVAVVDLLPG
-1890 GFEVVGS
+1890 GFEVVSS
-1897 SLSPGISAI
+1897 SLSPGVSSI

-1917 RAVFFATVP
+1917 RAVFFATIP
-1926 AETLEIT
+1926 TETLEIT

>member
-1 MLEFFWPLIRPFA
+1 MLKFFWPLIRPFA

-36 HWLQRGFVRIH
+36 PWLQRGITRAH
-47 LYRRAHPFLVA
+47 LYRRAHPVLVA
-58 GGVLLVLLLASG
+58 AGILLVFLLASG

-76 WYQRQPKPHKV
+76 WYQRQPKPHRV
-87 YATVAPIP
+87 SATVASIP
-95 ITPLEKELKFPALS
+95 ITPLEKELKFPPLS

-122 KNPALQH
+122 KNPSLPH
-129 VRLEPATAGTWKWNN
+129 VRLDPATPGTWKWTS
-144 DRSLTFAPAQDWPAD
+144 DRKLVFTPAQDWPAD
-159 RKFRVIFDH
+159 RKFRVVFDKE
-168 DLFPSHVRMD
+168 LFPSHVRMD
-178 KFEYEASTAPFR
+178 KFEYETSTPPFR
-190 AEIKSVIFFE
+190 AEIKSVIFSE

-211 ATVDLTHAVDPGELD
+211 ATIDLTHALEPGELD
-226 KHVALNM
+226 KHATLSMVA
-233 IGGSNVF
+233 GSNVF
-240 APNDPAPHFSI
+240 GPNDPAPHFSI
-251 VYGLHNRQAFIRSSP
+251 VYGQHNRQAFLRSSP
-266 IVLPAAEDWIRVT
+266 IVLPATEDWMRVT
-279 IDKDLRTAQGG
+279 IDKDLHTAQGG

-327 EQILN
+327 EQVLN
-332 VETSADIS
+332 VETSGDIS
-340 TTELAKALHIYLL
+340 TTDLAKGLHIYLL
-353 PKREPAKTETSKE
+353 PKREAEKSETSE
-366 EQSTDENPSEETSTE
+366 EESSADTSSEEATT
-381 SNDESAEKE
+381 ESAETE
-390 TTAKPDEQE
+390 TAKSDEEE
-399 SGNDEDGEQTEDK
+399 SSDDDGGSTEDK
-412 SGETKWAN
+412 SETKWAN
-420 AEEVTDEILE
+420 AEEITDEILQ

-439 IPTEQE
+439 IPTEKDH
-445 FSREHHFKFK
+445 SRDHHFKFK

-468 GLRAR
+468 GVRAR

-515 SRGVPVIKF
+515 SRGVPLIKF

-566 DQTISLQNKWKANYS
+566 DQPISLQNKWKANYS
-581 AFDFSQ
+581 AFDFSK
-587 YLQKPSDGGSE
+587 YLQKPPDGGSE
-598 RGLFFVKARGW
+598 RGLFFIKARGW
-609 DPVTKKYIKSAT
+609 DPATKKYIKGVTST
-621 ASRFILVSDLGL
+621 RFILVSDLGL
-633 LIKKNADHTS
+633 LVKKNADHTS
-643 DVFVASIKTGD
+643 DVFVASIKTGA
-654 PVVGVTVELLGRNGI
+654 PVAGVTVELLGRNGI
-669 AVQSAKTSADG
+669 AVQSATTSADG

-703 GEDVSFIPYARDDRM
+703 GDDISFIPYARDDRM

-726 DGVTKVLAEDLDA
+726 DGVTTVLAEDLDA
-739 FVFTDRGVYR
+739 FVFTERGVYR
-749 PGDEMHIGLVIKQR
+749 PGDEIHIGLVIKQR

-769 VGLPIEA
+769 AGLPVET
-776 EVIDSRAVT
+776 EVVDSRDLK

-790 LALPAVGFAEVSY
+790 IALPAVGFAEASY
-803 TTSYESPTGEYSVNV
+803 TTSYESPTGEYTINV
-818 YLVKNNKRSTLLGS
+818 YLVKNDKRSTLLGS

-846 IETRLSKTSVHGW
+846 IETRLSKTSAHGW

-865 SASIALANLYGT
+865 KASIALANLYGT
-877 PATDRRVKSRVEL
+877 PASDRRVKSRVEL
-890 SPAGF
+890 SPASF
-895 SFPEFRD
+895 SFSEFRD
-902 YSFYDSLF
+902 YSFYDSLL
-910 DEKKERQQQTVDLG
+910 DEKKERQPETVDLG
-924 EQQTNAEGGAN
+924 EQNTNADGGAE

-980 GYKTDGNLNYINANT
+980 GYKADGNLGYINANT

-1004 DPQLKRIALEN
+1004 DPQLKRIALAN
-1015 VTLEVIAEEHV
+1015 LTLDVIAQEHV

-1041 VLKERIAK
+1041 VLKERVAK
-1049 SEKIAIGL
+1049 SEKIAISA
-1057 DGLHYQLPT
+1057 DGLRYQLPT
-1066 NDPGDYIV
+1066 NEPGDYIV

-1109 KLART
+1109 KLSRA

-1142 VYALRW
+1142 VYALAW
-1148 FKTDAASSVQK
+1148 FKTDAASSVQR

-1172 NVALVRAL
+1172 NVALIRAL

-1200 IEKRRLKVDLQTAA
+1200 IEKRRLKVELQTAA
-1214 IAKPGEPFHI
+1214 ISKPGEPFHI
-1224 SYKTDRPSKI
+1224 SYKTDRPSRI

-1258 FRKCALGVETAQ
+1258 FRKCALSVETAQ

-1279 SILRSMSAF
+1279 SVLRSMSAF
-1288 GGDGDNPKQLNPF
+1288 GGDGDASKQLNPF

-1315 VDADTTAREVIYNV
+1315 VDADATAREVIYNV

-1386 NVEGSGENAEVQI
+1386 NVEGTGQNAEVQI
-1399 RAESSDHV
+1399 RAECSEHV
-1407 QIVKAPS
+1407 KIVKTPS
-1414 QTLKISEGREQ
+1414 QTLRISEGREQ

-1445 ATAGGKESRLR
+1445 ATAGGKETRLR

-1461 RPPMT
+1461 RPPAT
-1466 FMTQVRSN
+1466 FMTRVRSS

-1496 IASVSALPLGLAHGL
+1496 IASVSALPLGLAQGL

-1520 GCSEQITSAAFCR
+1520 GCSEQITSGAFCR
-1533 LVLANEADFGLDRKE
+1533 LMLANEADFGLDRKE
-1548 VSAQLENVFAVLR
+1548 VNAQLENVFSVLR

-1575 EKGAGIDFMSVYA
+1575 EKEAGIDFMSVYA
-1588 MHFLIEAKAAGF
+1588 MHFLIDAKAAGF
-1600 APPPEMFAS
+1600 APPAEMFAS
-1609 GLRNLQVMVAKEPA
+1609 GLRNLRAMVAKEP
-1623 SLDDARAVAYAI
+1623 SGLDDARTIAYAI

-1650 NLRDYLEKNFA
+1650 NLRDYLDKNFE
-1661 KEWPGDLTGVYLAGA
+1661 KEWPADLTGVYLAGA
-1676 LHILKKEDEA
+1676 LHILKKEDDA
-1686 GKLIARYR
+1686 TKLIARYR
-1694 IGQHDPRQ
+1694 IGHHDPAQ
-1702 VTDFYQPLGA
+1702 ITDFYQPLGA

-1731 SAAEFENIV
+1731 SAAEFGNIL
-1740 KPVSDGGFNTLSAAY
+1740 KPVSDGTFNTLSAAY

-1773 LTIEEIDKAKKEK
+1773 LTIEEIDKAKRAK
-1786 RLTSGTKLLQRANF
+1786 RLTSGNKLLQRTNF
-1800 SGDAATLRFRS
+1800 SGDAGAIRFRS
-1811 ATALNPP
+1811 AGPLNAP
-1818 GAFFQ
+1818 GAFLQ
-1823 VIEAGFDRQLPAKT
+1823 VIEAGFDRQLPNKA
-1837 LSDGLEVYRELIDKD
+1837 LSDGLEIYRELLDKA

-1857 TTQLGD
+1857 TTQLGE
-1863 VVTVRL
+1863 VITVRL
-1869 RVRSLR
+1869 RVRSLKS
-1875 PESITNVAIVDLLPG
+1875 ESVTNVALVDLLPG
-1890 GFEVVGS
+1890 GFEVVGT
-1897 SLSPGISAI
+1897 SLSPGISSI
-1906 KGVDYVEVRED
+1906 TGVDYVEVRED
-1917 RAVFFATVP
+1917 RAVFFATIP